1 MNLKLMPLSSLLF
14 KKSIIRKVPLVLQ
27 YEAVECG
34 AASLSMLLRYYGL
47 FTPLGEIRRA
57 CGVNRDGS
65 NLKDIRNYARTLGL
79 ELQGSRIIMEE
90 LIARPDFFP
99 CIILWEY
106 CHFLIVEGVG
116 RDGRIFLADPAQ
128 GKYSVSQKEFQ
139 ESYSGIM
146 MSGKPNQQF
155 KPDGKEESELSS
167 LLNYLRPYKL
177 PILSLLILVVGL
189 VIPNLVIP
197 GVSGAFLNDFLV
209 SHRFEMGM
217 PIIWISILMTCLV
230 VWFELTKA
238 HISRRMLLQL
248 QRKITLSIAKKLFSN
263 PYSFYITRYT
273 GDIANRLLI
282 GMQVSEILV
291 SDLIGTSLEVIGAIL
306 VLPFVLLISWQLT
319 TASLVYICLSITF
332 TFLVTRSL
340 RDVNRSIQIDTGKLS
355 GHSVRIIS
363 DLETIKSSGLEQSYL
378 GKWQDL
384 YAPLL
389 DKNLKLQ
396 EKMNGFASL
405 ISLLNSVYEYGTII
419 LSGLL
424 VITGNLNL
432 AGFVAF
438 QALRA
443 FFIGP
448 LVGLSD
454 LASTLQT
461 AEASLGRLTDL
472 NSVEND
478 PLMHSLDLIPASHRE
493 TVITKFDQQ
502 IQLGTKKTI
511 IESGS
516 LSAEDI
522 NFSFGEIKDLFLKKI
537 NFNLKEGEMMTIVG
551 PSGSGKS
558 TLIKLLTGF
567 YTAASG
573 QILYGG
579 LNWTDYDDNTIRPA
593 LGYVS
598 QDVTAIRASIEEN
611 ILFLRPGFT
620 TNQIRDAARMA
631 ELDELITSLPNSY
644 STELGDSGSGLSG
657 GQLQRLEIAR
667 AIIKKPKILF
677 LDEATSSLDVTTEK
691 KVLDNLRNSGFTLVC
706 VAHRLLSAEMSDH
719 VMVLKD
725 GLQAE
730 YGKPD
735 ELRKKEDS
743 IYRELLQAEE
753 GQL

>member
-1 MNLKLMPLSSLLF
+1 MNLKLMPLSSFVF

-47 FTPLGEIRRA
+47 FIPLGEIRRA

-65 NLKDIRNYARTLGL
+65 NLMDIRNYARTLGL
-79 ELQGSRIIMEE
+79 ELKGSRIYMEE
-90 LIARPDFFP
+90 LIARPDYFP
-99 CIILWEY
+99 CMILWEN

-128 GKYSVSQKEFQ
+128 GRYSVSQEEFH

-146 MSGKPNQQF
+146 MSGKPDHQF
-155 KPDGKEESELSS
+155 KPDGEDESELAS

-230 VWFELTKA
+230 VWFELTKSY
-238 HISRRMLLQL
+238 ISRRMLLRL

-319 TASLVYICLSITF
+319 AASLVYISLSITF

-405 ISLLNSVYEYGTII
+405 ISLLNAIYEYGTII

-472 NSVEND
+472 NSVASD
-478 PLMHSLDLIPASHRE
+478 PLMHSLDLIPSDHRE
-493 TVITKFDQQ
+493 TVSTNFDQN
-502 IQLGTKKTI
+502 LKSVKKKSI

-516 LSAEDI
+516 ISAEDI
-522 NFSFGEIKDLFLKKI
+522 NFSFGEIKDLFLRNI
-537 NFNLKEGEMMTIVG
+537 NFDLKQGEMMTIVG

-573 QILYGG
+573 QILYDG

-598 QDVTAIRASIEEN
+598 QDVTAIRGSIEEN

-620 TNQIRDAARMA
+620 TKQVREAASMA
-631 ELDELITSLPNSY
+631 ELDELVTSLPNSY

-677 LDEATSSLDVTTEK
+677 LDEATSSLDVNTERK
-691 KVLDNLRNSGFTLVC
+691 LLGNLRNSGFTLVC
-706 VAHRLLSAEMSDH
+706 VAHRLLSAEISDH

-725 GLQAE
+725 GLQVE
-730 YGKPD
+730 YGNPNQ
-735 ELRKKEDS
+735 LRNQDS
-743 IYRELLQAEE
+743 IYRELLIAEE
-753 GQL
+753 GQQ